1 VAELTCEFPVT
12 VEISGDPATID
23 PEAVGRAVEEALVVR
38 LREAEAELA
47 TRSTLVQVI
56 ASPSAPVSAPPGTP
70 GPPVPPAGPALEA
83 PPWSE
88 AEDDS
93 PGLSELS
100 MLSTALIRDGYI
112 KQVAGVIGPGWR
124 AMSQAE
130 LTAFL
135 TRTYAEPQIRVM
147 FLETYVRRNAVKAT
161 FRTASVISALVLGV
175 VWAQENI
182 ADGEWDIAAAK
193 VGGSTLTA
201 WLFNRLLYARD
212 PAAQAL
218 MARAPGEFGRW
229 FQSAAKSN
237 RAVNFLARDLN
248 RALLIW
254 SLKDVLMSG
263 GGEGPSIPFDI
274 IYDVD
279 VDDESTWREPDQV
292 LLDLGFNIWYRQV
305 PTERWPQAAAGHLYL
320 GKVEGSATTA
330 LLRELDIN
338 PSQLPEL
345 AGRLYQVVGPW
356 HEVDLLI
363 TSVAEREVTETDKVY
378 VLTTG
383 ERSGAL
389 FGGRG
394 HYRQVEV
401 VPANRAAVELFGGAA
416 SERVPEYLLRPV
428 LRTGGQT
435 Q

>member
-1 VAELTCEFPVT
+1 MTELTCEFPVT

-23 PEAVGRAVEEALVVR
+23 PEAVGRAVEDALVIR
-38 LREAEAELA
+38 LREAQAELA
-47 TRSTLVQVI
+47 TRAASVQVI
-56 ASPSAPVSAPPGTP
+56 ASPSAPVSPVAPAPSGTP
-70 GPPVPPAGPALEA
+70 PALAPEV
-83 PPWSE
+83 PPWSV
-88 AEDDS
+88 ADDEV
-93 PGLSELS
+93 PGISELA

-135 TRTYAEPQIRVM
+135 TRTYSEPQIRAM
-147 FLETYVRRNAVKAT
+147 FLETYARRNVVKAT
-161 FRTASVISALVLGV
+161 FRTASVISALVLGF
-175 VWAQENI
+175 VWAQDNI
-182 ADGEWDIAAAK
+182 ADGEWDVAAAK
-193 VGGSTLTA
+193 VSGATLTA

-218 MARAPGEFGRW
+218 MARAPGAFGRW

-254 SLKDVLMSG
+254 SVKDVLMSG
-263 GGEGPSIPFDI
+263 GGEGPSIPFDV

-279 VDDESTWREPDQV
+279 VDDESTWHEPDQV

-305 PTERWPQAAAGHLYL
+305 PTGRWPQAAAGHLYL

-330 LLRELDIN
+330 LLRALDIE
-338 PSQLPEL
+338 PSQLPGL

-363 TSVAEREVTETDKVY
+363 TSVAERDVTEADKVY

-389 FGGRG
+389 AGGRG
-394 HYRQVEV
+394 HHRRIEV
-401 VPANRAAVELFGGAA
+401 VPANRAAVELFAGAV

-428 LRTGGQT
+428 LPQRGATP
-435 Q
+435 